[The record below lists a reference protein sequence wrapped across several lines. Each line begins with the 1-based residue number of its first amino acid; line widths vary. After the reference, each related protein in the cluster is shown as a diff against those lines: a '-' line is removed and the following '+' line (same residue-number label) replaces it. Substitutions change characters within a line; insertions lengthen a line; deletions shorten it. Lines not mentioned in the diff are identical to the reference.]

1 MVNGFEFKKIKT
13 KNLPLEWQEP
23 GALEELEHFLQANW
37 EQRAIFYD
45 DGQITSKQQFIDFDV
60 KGGIKLQNYVGTIIY
75 KGEQLNIFPKIFK
88 EDEDDY
94 DTDDL
99 ELTDLINNLVFWLEY
114 CDKLNFPFVSMKG
127 ELSNAD
133 NLMELFITIYVNYVR
148 NAIDK
153 QRYYQYEETTE
164 EGSFVKGRIDF
175 MDYVVN
181 KYPNGNL
188 GVMKY
193 TYSSFLFDNL
203 MNRIIKNTCMFLFNV
218 TNQAT
223 NKETIRRILI
233 KLGEVE
239 NVNCSPY
246 DCDKVHLNS
255 LNGNY
260 QIILSMSKMF
270 LLNKVNTYNAGNTE
284 AFCFLFPAE
293 VLFEGFV
300 GGYIKAL
307 FKSKARVRTQT
318 SDQYLADLVVD
329 GKLIGNAFLLKEDIV
344 VEYNDKIFVLDT
356 KYKEIESF
364 SKIKDN
370 RKLNISDSDMKQM
383 AIYAARRNAE
393 KLYLLYPLH
402 LNEDP
407 ETIEIRY
414 DIHLDSEE
422 KTVPLEIL
430 KIPFAYRENKMETKR
445 LLEGILTKALDTE

>member
-114 CDKLNFPFVSMKG
+114 CDKLNFPFVSMRG
-127 ELSNAD
+127 ELSNAA

-193 TYSSFLFDNL
+193 TYSSFVFDNL

-218 TNQAT
+218 TNQAA

-239 NVNCSPY
+239 NVNCSPCY
-246 DCDKVHLNS
+246 
-255 LNGNY
+255 
-260 QIILSMSKMF
+260 
-270 LLNKVNTYNAGNTE
+270 
-284 AFCFLFPAE
+284 
-293 VLFEGFV
+293 
-300 GGYIKAL
+300 
-307 FKSKARVRTQT
+307 
-318 SDQYLADLVVD
+318 
-329 GKLIGNAFLLKEDIV
+329 
-344 VEYNDKIFVLDT
+344 
-356 KYKEIESF
+356 
-364 SKIKDN
+364 
-370 RKLNISDSDMKQM
+370 
-383 AIYAARRNAE
+383 
-393 KLYLLYPLH
+393 
-402 LNEDP
+402 
-407 ETIEIRY
+407 
-414 DIHLDSEE
+414 
-422 KTVPLEIL
+422 
-430 KIPFAYRENKMETKR
+430 
-445 LLEGILTKALDTE
+445 